1 MLNSKDDDGKR
12 HSLNFENVR
21 KGLEL
26 EISKL
31 QEECELLREKGA
43 RYDELF
49 RDYQFTKQEK
59 ELIEEKLGFYDKTI
73 KQETGSN
80 IKMSAEEQ
88 QRRKI
93 DLLTQDKEYLTKENI
108 QLI

>member
-1 MLNSKDDDGKR
+1 LLNSKDDDGKR

-49 RDYQFTKQEK
+49 RDYQFTKQ
-59 ELIEEKLGFYDKTI
+59 
-73 KQETGSN
+73 
-80 IKMSAEEQ
+80 
-88 QRRKI
+88 
-93 DLLTQDKEYLTKENI
+93 
-108 QLI
+108 